1 MRLLPRAG
9 AVLAAL
15 LLGGCATPATPD
27 MPSAP
32 ALAVVLEQSRDNE
45 NRHLLQVALRNDG
58 AEPVEVVRL
67 QLRSPAFTGVAPT
80 LREDVLAPG
89 RRLAFPVAYGAA
101 DCRGSG
107 PATVVVGHRRD
118 GVLHEAELD
127 VPADD
132 PLLTRLHER
141 ECRLAALGRT
151 AALSFAGWTREAGTA
166 RAELVLTRL
175 RGRTPV
181 AVTAVDGSVI
191 LTVRPVG
198 PLPLVLDGPEVRLP
212 VAVNPSRCDPH
223 ALAESKRTYAFSLAV
238 RYGDGPPL
246 TVVARPDPADL
257 PLLEQLV
264 LDVCL
269 PPPP

>member
-1 MRLLPRAG
+1 MRVLLAG
-9 AVLAAL
+9 LLAGL
-15 LLGGCATPATPD
+15 LLLAGCGASPE
-27 MPSAP
+27 PSLSVA
-32 ALAVVLEQSRDNE
+32 LEQSRDNE

-80 LREDVLAPG
+80 LREDLLAPG

>member
-1 MRLLPRAG
+1 MRLLPRVG

-15 LLGGCATPATPD
+15 LLGGCATPATPA
-27 MPSAP
+27 SP
-32 ALAVVLEQSRDNE
+32 ATPAGPAGPDLSVVLEQSRDNE
-45 NRHLLQVALRNDG
+45 NRHLLQVALHNDG

-80 LREDVLAPG
+80 VREDVLAPG
-89 RRLAFPVAYGAA
+89 RRLSFPVAYGAA
-101 DCRGSG
+101 DCRGDG

-141 ECRLAALGRT
+141 ECRLA
-151 AALSFAGWTREAGTA
+151 
-166 RAELVLTRL
+166 ELVLTRL
-175 RGRTPV
+175 RGATPV

-198 PLPLVLDGPEVRLP
+198 PLPLVLDGPEVRVP
-212 VAVNPSRCDPH
+212 VVVNPSRCDPH

-246 TVVARPDPADL
+246 TVAARPDPADL

-264 LDVCL
+264 LDVCRPA
-269 PPPP
+269 PP

>member
-1 MRLLPRAG
+1 MRSLPRAG

-15 LLGGCATPATPD
+15 LLVGCAAPATPADPD
-27 MPSAP
+27 
-32 ALAVVLEQSRDNE
+32 LTVVLEQSRDNE
-45 NRHLLQVALRNDG
+45 NRHLLQIALSNDG

-80 LREDVLAPG
+80 VREDVLAPG
-89 RRLAFPVAYGAA
+89 RRLAFPIAYGAA
-101 DCRGSG
+101 DCRGRG

-118 GVLHEAELD
+118 RVLHEAGLD

-151 AALSFAGWTREAGTA
+151 AALSFTGWTRAGGTA

-175 RGRTPV
+175 RGVAPV
-181 AVTAVDGSVI
+181 AVAAVDGSVI
-191 LTVRPVG
+191 LTLRPGG
-198 PLPLVLDGPEVRLP
+198 PLPLALDGPEVRLP
-212 VAVNPSRCDPH
+212 VVANPSRCDPH

-246 TVVARPDPADL
+246 TVIARPDPADL

-264 LDVCL
+264 LDVCR
-269 PPPP
+269 

>member
-1 MRLLPRAG
+1 MPRVG

-15 LLGGCATPATPD
+15 LLGGCATPATPAT
-27 MPSAP
+27 PATSAIP
-32 ALAVVLEQSRDNE
+32 AAPDLTAVLEQSRDNE
-45 NRHLLQVALRNDG
+45 NRHLLQVALSNDG

-67 QLRSPAFTGVAPT
+67 QLRSPAFTDVAPT
-80 LREDVLAPG
+80 VRVDVLAPG
-89 RRLAFPVAYGAA
+89 RRLAFPIAYGAA

-107 PATVVVGHRRD
+107 RATVVVGHRRN
-118 GVLHEAELD
+118 GVLHEAGLD

-141 ECRLAALGRT
+141 ECRLAALART
-151 AALSFAGWTREAGTA
+151 AALSFTGWTREGGTA

-175 RGRTPV
+175 RGEAPV
-181 AVTAVDGSVI
+181 AVAAVDGSVI
-191 LTVRPVG
+191 LTLRPGG
-198 PLPLVLDGPEVRLP
+198 PLPLALDGPEVRLP
-212 VAVNPSRCDPH
+212 VVANPSRCDPH

-246 TVVARPDPADL
+246 TVIARPDPADL

-264 LDVCL
+264 LDVCR
-269 PPPP
+269 